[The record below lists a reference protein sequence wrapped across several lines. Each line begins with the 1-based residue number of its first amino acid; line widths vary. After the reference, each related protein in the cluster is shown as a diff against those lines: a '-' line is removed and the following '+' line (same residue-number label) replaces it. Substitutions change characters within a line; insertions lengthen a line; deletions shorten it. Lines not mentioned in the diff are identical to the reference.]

1 MTKSF
6 KLEKSSIAVQKLPK
20 LFHSSVIKALVL
32 SSMLAGLGGC
42 AAVVVGGVIA
52 GTVMVANDRR
62 TSGSQLNDEGI
73 EIRSNNRLKE
83 KFGER
88 GNFSVTSYNG
98 RVLLTGE
105 VAGNSDKLAAEQL
118 VFQVENVKLVVNELT
133 IAGSTSTL
141 RERSSDTLITSRVKT
156 ALVEAKDVPSN
167 AFKVVTERGVVYLM
181 GRVTQREAER
191 ATEIAR
197 SLNGVVK
204 VVRSFEFISEE
215 EAKQK

>member
-1 MTKSF
+1 MTMFVKF
-6 KLEKSSIAVQKLPK
+6 QQSSSAVVK
-20 LFHSSVIKALVL
+20 VLVL
-32 SSMLAGLGGC
+32 SSVMGALGGC
-42 AAVVVGGVIA
+42 AAVVVGGMIA
-52 GTVMVANDRR
+52 GTVMVASDRR

-73 EIRSNNRLKE
+73 EIRARNRLKE

-133 IAGSTSTL
+133 VAGSTSTL
-141 RERSSDTLITSRVKT
+141 QERSNDTLITSRVKT
-156 ALVEAKDVPSN
+156 GLIEAKDVQSN

-181 GRVTQREAER
+181 GRVSQREAER
-191 ATEIAR
+191 GTEIAR
-197 SLNGVVK
+197 SVSGVVK
-204 VVRSFEFISEE
+204 VVRSFELISEE
-215 EAKQK
+215 EARQK

>member
-1 MTKSF
+1 MTIF
-6 KLEKSSIAVQKLPK
+6 CNLQKSSAA
-20 LFHSSVIKALVL
+20 FSSTVVKVLVL
-32 SSMLAGLGGC
+32 SSALAGLGGC
-42 AAVVVGGVIA
+42 AALVVGGVIA
-52 GTVMVANDRR
+52 GTVMVSIDRR

-73 EIRSNNRLKE
+73 EIRSANRLKE

-141 RERSSDTLITSRVKT
+141 RERSNDTLITSRVKT
-156 ALVEAKDVPSN
+156 GLVEAKDLESN

-181 GRVTQREAER
+181 GRVSQREADR
-191 ATEIAR
+191 GTEIAR
-197 SLNGVVK
+197 SVNGVVK
-204 VVRSFEFISEE
+204 VVRSFELISEE
-215 EAKQK
+215 QAKQK

>member
-1 MTKSF
+1 MNKIQTLKITQTMITKS
-6 KLEKSSIAVQKLPK
+6 IV
-20 LFHSSVIKALVL
+20 KALVI
-32 SSMLAGLGGC
+32 SSVVGSLGGC

-52 GTVMVANDRR
+52 GTAMVATDRR

-73 EIRSNNRLKE
+73 EIRATNRLKE

-105 VAGNSDKLAAEQL
+105 VGGNSDKLAAEQL
-118 VFQVENVKLVVNELT
+118 VFQIENVKLVVNELA

-141 RERSSDTLITSRVKT
+141 KERSNDTFITSKVK
-156 ALVEAKDVPSN
+156 AGLIEAKDVPSS

-181 GRVTQREAER
+181 GRVSQREADR
-191 ATEIAR
+191 GTDIAR
-197 SLNGVVK
+197 SVTGVVK
-204 VVRSFEFISEE
+204 VVRSFEIISEE

>member
-1 MTKSF
+1 MNRIQTLKNAQ
-6 KLEKSSIAVQKLPK
+6 KMITNSIVKTLVI
-20 LFHSSVIKALVL
+20 SSVLG
-32 SSMLAGLGGC
+32 SLGGC

-52 GTVMVANDRR
+52 GTTMVATDRR

-73 EIRSNNRLKE
+73 EIRANNRLKE

-105 VAGNSDKLAAEQL
+105 VGGNSDKLAAEQL
-118 VFQVENVKLVVNELT
+118 VFQIENVKLVVNELA

-141 RERSSDTLITSRVKT
+141 QERGNDTYITSKVK
-156 ALVEAKDVPSN
+156 ASLIEAKDVSST

-181 GRVTQREAER
+181 GRVSQREADR
-191 ATEIAR
+191 GTDIAR
-197 SLNGVVK
+197 SVTGVVK
-204 VVRSFEFISEE
+204 VVRSFEIISEE
-215 EAKQK
+215 QAKQK

>member
-1 MTKSF
+1 MTMF
-6 KLEKSSIAVQKLPK
+6 DNLQKSSSTIV
-20 LFHSSVIKALVL
+20 KALVL
-32 SSMLAGLGGC
+32 TSVLGSLGGC
-42 AAVVVGGVIA
+42 AALVIGGVMA
-52 GTVMVANDRR
+52 GTVMVATDRR
-62 TSGSQLNDEGI
+62 TSGAQLNDEGI
-73 EIRSNNRLKE
+73 EIRSANRLKE

-118 VFQVENVKLVVNELT
+118 VFQVENVKSVINELT
-133 IAGSTSTL
+133 IATSTSTL
-141 RERSSDTLITSRVKT
+141 KERSNDTLITSLVKSG
-156 ALVEAKDVPSN
+156 LIEAKELPSN

-181 GRVTQREAER
+181 GRVTQREADR
-191 ATEIAR
+191 GTEVAR
-197 SLNGVVK
+197 SVSGVVK

>member
-1 MTKSF
+1 MTMFAKLQKST
-6 KLEKSSIAVQKLPK
+6 
-20 LFHSSVIKALVL
+20 SSVIKTLVVA
-32 SSMLAGLGGC
+32 SVMGSLGGC
-42 AAVVVGGVIA
+42 AALVVGGVMA
-52 GTVMVANDRR
+52 GGVMVATDRR
-62 TSGSQLNDEGI
+62 SSGSQLNDEGI
-73 EIRSNNRLKE
+73 EIRSANRLKE

-141 RERSSDTLITSRVKT
+141 KERSNDTYITSRVKT
-156 ALVEAKDVPSN
+156 GLIEEKELPSN

-181 GRVTQREAER
+181 GRVTQREA
-191 ATEIAR
+191 ALGTEIAR
-197 SLNGVVK
+197 GVSGVVK
-204 VVRSFEFISEE
+204 VVRSFEIISEE

>member
-1 MTKSF
+1 MTMF
-6 KLEKSSIAVQKLPK
+6 DKLQQSSSAIVK
-20 LFHSSVIKALVL
+20 VLVL
-32 SSMLAGLGGC
+32 SSVVGALGGC
-42 AAVVVGGVIA
+42 AAVVAGGVIA
-52 GTVMVANDRR
+52 GTVMVASDRR

-73 EIRSNNRLKE
+73 ELRAINRLKE

-118 VFQVENVKLVVNELT
+118 VFQIENVKLVVNELT
-133 IAGSTSTL
+133 VAGSTSTL
-141 RERSSDTLITSRVKT
+141 QERSNDTLITTRVKT
-156 ALVEAKDVPSN
+156 GLIEAQDIPSN

-191 ATEIAR
+191 GTEIAR
-197 SLNGVVK
+197 GVRGVVK
-204 VVRSFEFISEE
+204 VVRSFEIISEA

>member
-1 MTKSF
+1 MTMFDKF
-6 KLEKSSIAVQKLPK
+6 QKSSSAIVKTLVLA
-20 LFHSSVIKALVL
+20 SVIG
-32 SSMLAGLGGC
+32 SLGGC
-42 AAVVVGGVIA
+42 AALVVAGVMA
-52 GTVMVANDRR
+52 GTVMVATDRR
-62 TSGSQLNDEGI
+62 TSGAQLNDEGI
-73 EIRSNNRLKE
+73 EIRSANRLKE

-118 VFQVENVKLVVNELT
+118 VFQVENVKAVVNELA
-133 IAGSTSTL
+133 IATSTSTL
-141 RERSSDTLITSRVKT
+141 KERSNGALITILVKSR
-156 ALVEAKDVPSN
+156 LFEDKDLPSS

-181 GRVTQREAER
+181 GRVTQREANR
-191 ATEIAR
+191 GTDIAR
-197 SLNGVVK
+197 GVSGVVK

>member
-1 MTKSF
+1 MTMF
-6 KLEKSSIAVQKLPK
+6 YDLQKTSLVIRNSACG
-20 LFHSSVIKALVL
+20 LAIKALIL
-32 SSMLAGLGGC
+32 SSAVAGLGGC
-42 AAVVVGGVIA
+42 AAVVMGGVIA
-52 GTVMVANDRR
+52 GTVMVASDRR
-62 TSGSQLNDEGI
+62 TSGAQLNDEGI
-73 EIRSNNRLKE
+73 EIRSTNRLKE

-141 RERSSDTLITSRVKT
+141 KERSNDTLLTTRVKSG
-156 ALVEAKDVPSN
+156 LVESKELPFN

-181 GRVTQREAER
+181 GRVSQREADR

-197 SLNGVVK
+197 SVPGVVK
-204 VVRSFEFISEE
+204 VVRSFEIISEE

>member
-1 MTKSF
+1 MTMFDKF
-6 KLEKSSIAVQKLPK
+6 QKSSSAIVKTLVLA
-20 LFHSSVIKALVL
+20 SVIG
-32 SSMLAGLGGC
+32 SLGGC
-42 AAVVVGGVIA
+42 AALVVGGVMA
-52 GTVMVANDRR
+52 GSVMVATDRR
-62 TSGSQLNDEGI
+62 TSGAQLNDEGI
-73 EIRSNNRLKE
+73 EIRSANRLKE

-118 VFQVENVKLVVNELT
+118 VFQVENVKAVVNELT
-133 IAGSTSTL
+133 IATSTSTL
-141 RERSSDTLITSRVKT
+141 KERSNDALITSLVKVR
-156 ALVEAKDVPSN
+156 LFEDKDLPSS

-181 GRVTQREAER
+181 GRVTQREADR
-191 ATEIAR
+191 GTDIAR
-197 SLNGVVK
+197 GVSGVVK

>member
-1 MTKSF
+1 MTIF
-6 KLEKSSIAVQKLPK
+6 NKLQQSSSAIINPIVG
-20 LFHSSVIKALVL
+20 ALVL
-32 SSMLAGLGGC
+32 SSVMGALGGC
-42 AAVVVGGVIA
+42 AAVVVGGMIA
-52 GTVMVANDRR
+52 GTVMVASDRR

-73 EIRSNNRLKE
+73 EIRARNRLKE

-133 IAGSTSTL
+133 VAGSTSTL
-141 RERSSDTLITSRVKT
+141 QERSNDTLITSRVKT
-156 ALVEAKDVPSN
+156 GLIEAKDIPSN

-181 GRVTQREAER
+181 GRVTQREADR
-191 ATEIAR
+191 GTDIAR
-197 SLNGVVK
+197 SVSGVVK

-215 EAKQK
+215 EARQK

>member
-1 MTKSF
+1 MMRFSNLS
-6 KLEKSSIAVQKLPK
+6 KLV
-20 LFHSSVIKALVL
+20 HNSVMKALVL
-32 SSMLAGLGGC
+32 SSVLSGLGGC

-62 TSGSQLNDEGI
+62 TSNAQLNDEGI
-73 EIRSNNRLKE
+73 EIRSSNRLRE

-88 GNFSVTSYNG
+88 GNFSITSYNG

-118 VFQVENVKLVVNELT
+118 VFQVENVKFVINELT

-141 RERSSDTLITSRVKT
+141 KERSNDTFITSRVKT
-156 ALVEAKDVPSN
+156 SLLEAKDLPSN

-181 GRVTQREAER
+181 GRVTQREADR
-191 ATEIAR
+191 GTEIAR
-197 SLNGVVK
+197 STPGVVK

>member
-1 MTKSF
+1 MTMFDKF
-6 KLEKSSIAVQKLPK
+6 QKSSSAIVKTLVLA
-20 LFHSSVIKALVL
+20 SVIG
-32 SSMLAGLGGC
+32 SLGGC
-42 AAVVVGGVIA
+42 AALVVAGVMA
-52 GTVMVANDRR
+52 GTVMVATDRR
-62 TSGSQLNDEGI
+62 TSGAQLNDEGI
-73 EIRSNNRLKE
+73 EIRSANRLKE

-118 VFQVENVKLVVNELT
+118 VFQVENVKAVVNELT
-133 IAGSTSTL
+133 IATSTSTL
-141 RERSSDTLITSRVKT
+141 KERSNDALITSLVKSS
-156 ALVEAKDVPSN
+156 LFEAKDLPSS

-181 GRVTQREAER
+181 GRVTQREADR
-191 ATEIAR
+191 GTEIAR
-197 SLNGVVK
+197 GVSGVVK